1 MIEISGKLIKGYI
14 YLIGEVVE
22 CNITFFHPP
31 SPSHKISQSNDDV
44 FESLAW
50 ASAQI
55 NCQCSTNIKLNKTA
69 DTAKKEH
76 FINVNDTALPL
87 CTQENGQLEL
97 ATKPKILFCDLRL
110 LPGQSKTYNYKE
122 KIPNDSPP
130 SYRGQL
136 VKYSYKLII
145 GTQRVNSPIK
155 LLKIPLRVLPIASSV
170 HDNSAMCNDT
180 TEDLAPANPFLEVR
194 QQDTPFELA
203 LQTLQ
208 NITARRK
215 PNFYMISNT
224 WGKVARFCLFKPAYK
239 LGEDIIGTFDFSVAT
254 VTCVQLSVSLQ
265 CEENTTIPQGNGD
278 AINQSRIVTFNKQH
292 DVCLGLKYTQL
303 VLPTPLHITPD
314 FKTSLMSLR
323 WQLHFEFVT
332 STNKGLEN
340 SGLNENEWQAPA
352 DLSVET
358 MVWSL
363 PIQIFSTTP
372 AQVVQGL
379 QINNAHRLL
388 IR

>member
-1 MIEISGKLIKGYI
+1 MIEITAKLIKGHI
-14 YLIGEVVE
+14 YLIGEIVE
-22 CNITFFHPP
+22 CSITFIHPP
-31 SPSHKISQSNDDV
+31 SPSHKISQSHDDV

-55 NCQCSTNIKLNKTA
+55 YCQCATNIKLNNE
-69 DTAKKEH
+69 DNVKKVPM
-76 FINVNDTALPL
+76 FNINDTALPSHIQD
-87 CTQENGQLEL
+87 CSQLEL
-97 ATKPKILFCDLRL
+97 STKPKILFCDLRL
-110 LPGQSKTYNYKE
+110 LPGQSKTYIFRE
-122 KIPNDSPP
+122 KIPSDSPP

-155 LLKIPLRVLPIASSV
+155 LLKLPLRILPITTQALNEASGL
-170 HDNSAMCNDT
+170 CNDT
-180 TEDLAPANPFLEVR
+180 TEDLSPANPFLEVR
-194 QQDTPFELA
+194 HQDTPFEIA
-203 LQTLQ
+203 LRTLQ

-265 CEENTTIPQGNGD
+265 CEEETNIQQND
-278 AINQSRIVTFNKQH
+278 QVIKQLQIITFNNQH
-292 DVCLGLKYTQL
+292 EVCLGLKYTQL
-303 VLPTPLHITPD
+303 VLPIPLHITPD
-314 FKTSLMSLR
+314 FTTSLMSLR
-323 WQLHFEFVT
+323 WRLHFEFVT
-332 STNKGLEN
+332 STNKSLEN
-340 SGLNENEWQAPA
+340 PKLDENEWQAPA

-358 MVWSL
+358 MVWNL
-363 PIQIFSTTP
+363 PIKIFSTTP
-372 AQVVQGL
+372 VHVIQGL
-379 QINNAHRLL
+379 QTNNVHRLL

>member
-1 MIEISGKLIKGYI
+1 MIEISAKLLKGYI

-22 CNITFFHPP
+22 CCITFHHLP

-55 NCQCSTNIKLNKTA
+55 NCQCSTNVKLNKNE
-69 DTAKKEH
+69 DTLKKEQ
-76 FINVNDTALPL
+76 FFNLNDTALPL
-87 CTQENGQLEL
+87 CTQDNGQLEL
-97 ATKPKILFCDLRL
+97 STKPKILFCDLRL
-110 LPGQSKTYNYKE
+110 LPGQSKTYIYKE
-122 KIPNDSPP
+122 KIPSDSPP

-155 LLKIPLRVLPIASSV
+155 LLKIPLRILPVAAAV
-170 HDNSAMCNDT
+170 NDAAGLCNDT

-194 QQDTPFELA
+194 QQDTPFEIA

-265 CEENTTIPQGNGD
+265 CEEETTIRQSNGN
-278 AINQSRIVTFNKQH
+278 IIKQSRIVTFNKQH

-314 FKTSLMSLR
+314 FTTSLSK
-323 WQLHFEFVT
+323 F
-332 STNKGLEN
+332 
-340 SGLNENEWQAPA
+340 
-352 DLSVET
+352 
-358 MVWSL
+358 
-363 PIQIFSTTP
+363 IF
-372 AQVVQGL
+372 
-379 QINNAHRLL
+379 RLL
-388 IR
+388 F